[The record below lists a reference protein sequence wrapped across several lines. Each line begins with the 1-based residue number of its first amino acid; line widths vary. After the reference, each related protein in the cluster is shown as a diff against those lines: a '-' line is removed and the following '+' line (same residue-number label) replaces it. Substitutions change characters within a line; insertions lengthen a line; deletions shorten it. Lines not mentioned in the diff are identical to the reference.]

1 MVICGVGID
10 GVTEDVQKEVKG
22 EKKIKNQM
30 IFWKALYEPIISH
43 HR

>member
-1 MVICGVGID
+1 MVICGVGTD
-10 GVTEDVQKEVKG
+10 GVIEDGQKKVKG

-30 IFWKALYEPIISH
+30 IFWKALNEPVISH